1 MKTNLQ
7 KKTLTSLFIAIVILQ
22 SLIPWIGY
30 IPIGPANVT
39 IIHITVIAGGVI
51 LGPSVGAG
59 IGFVWGALSL
69 YHNMVSPTILSAI
82 FLNPLVSILPRVCVG
97 FLSGL
102 VYKILDKRLSKF
114 VNRVLVGVLGTITN
128 TSLVIIMT
136 ALFASKAYAAA
147 LGIQESAVLETF
159 VATLGLNFVLE
170 VIVAG
175 MVVPVIGSVFD
186 RLQR

>member
-22 SLIPWIGY
+22 SFIPWIGY

-82 FLNPLVSILPRVCVG
+82 FLNPLVSILPRV
-97 FLSGL
+97 
-102 VYKILDKRLSKF
+102 
-114 VNRVLVGVLGTITN
+114 
-128 TSLVIIMT
+128 
-136 ALFASKAYAAA
+136 
-147 LGIQESAVLETF
+147 
-159 VATLGLNFVLE
+159 
-170 VIVAG
+170 
-175 MVVPVIGSVFD
+175 
-186 RLQR
+186 